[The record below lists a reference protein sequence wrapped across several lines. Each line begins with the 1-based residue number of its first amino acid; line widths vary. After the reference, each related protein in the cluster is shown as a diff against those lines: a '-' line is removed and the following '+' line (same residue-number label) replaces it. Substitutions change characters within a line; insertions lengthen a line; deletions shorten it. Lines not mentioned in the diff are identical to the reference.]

1 MFPLIPADL
10 LRLVGLA
17 LVPLGGAVAGWPSA
31 AVMFLVFGT
40 QWLLRWLVGGRV
52 LDWTGQ
58 TVLLAAG
65 WCSVT
70 GLYHRVEHLD
80 LLMHAASSAVIAGL
94 AAVAVRAWL
103 RRRGSSAGAAVR
115 LLGPTLC
122 WAALVSA
129 VGTLGV
135 LWEVAEW
142 IGHRWITAEIGVGYE
157 DTVTDLAAN
166 LIGAAAASGWV
177 LRTVEARTAGVPA
190 AEAGTAEAPAVETRT
205 AEAPAAEAGDA
216 AADAG
221 EAR

>member
-40 QWLLRWLVGGRV
+40 Q
-52 LDWTGQ
+52 
-58 TVLLAAG
+58 
-65 WCSVT
+65 
-70 GLYHRVEHLD
+70 
-80 LLMHAASSAVIAGL
+80 
-94 AAVAVRAWL
+94 WL

-190 AEAGTAEAPAVETRT
+190 AETRTAEAPAVETRT

>member
-1 MFPLIPADL
+1 M
-10 LRLVGLA
+10 
-17 LVPLGGAVAGWPSA
+17 
-31 AVMFLVFGT
+31 
-40 QWLLRWLVGGRV
+40 
-52 LDWTGQ
+52 
-58 TVLLAAG
+58 
-65 WCSVT
+65 
-70 GLYHRVEHLD
+70 
-80 LLMHAASSAVIAGL
+80 
-94 AAVAVRAWL
+94 
-103 RRRGSSAGAAVR
+103 
-115 LLGPTLC
+115 
-122 WAALVSA
+122 SA

-190 AEAGTAEAPAVETRT
+190 AEAG
-205 AEAPAAEAGDA
+205 DA